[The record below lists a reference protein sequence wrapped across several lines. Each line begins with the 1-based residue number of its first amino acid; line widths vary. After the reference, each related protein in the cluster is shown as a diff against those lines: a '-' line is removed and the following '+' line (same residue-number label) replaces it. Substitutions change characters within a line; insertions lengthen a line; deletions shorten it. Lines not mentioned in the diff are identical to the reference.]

1 MTRYENDLITFVDI
15 GEATV
20 VCPNHADMLDE
31 HDSVL
36 LVAKESK
43 YYHTVVAKLLYLAKR
58 TRPDILTAVSILCGR
73 VLNATEYDLQL
84 AMKVIKYLN
93 GTVGYGLHFDNGQ
106 PMDQLL
112 TYCDAAYGIDT
123 EFKAEQVLLFC
134 MQVHQYMLNRV
145 NKLW

>member
-1 MTRYENDLITFVDI
+1 
-15 GEATV
+15 
-20 VCPNHADMLDE
+20 MLDE

-93 GTVGYGLHFDNGQ
+93 GTVGYGLHFDKGQ

-123 EFKAEQVLLFC
+123 EFKSRTGIVVLYAGAPIYAKSSKQAMVTMNYQTNLY
-134 MQVHQYMLNRV
+134 QN
-145 NKLW
+145 